1 MRYKVSF
8 RASAVKELAKI
19 EKADALRIK
28 ESILLLSKNPLLF
41 KHRIKKIKTTNYFR
55 LRVKSYRIVF
65 EIAPK
70 SIQIIIIRIAH
81 RRNVYRVF

>member
-28 ESILLLSKNPLLF
+28 ESILLLSQNPLLF
-41 KHRIKKIKTTNYFR
+41 KHRIKKIKTANYFR

-81 RRNVYRVF
+81 RRDVYRVF